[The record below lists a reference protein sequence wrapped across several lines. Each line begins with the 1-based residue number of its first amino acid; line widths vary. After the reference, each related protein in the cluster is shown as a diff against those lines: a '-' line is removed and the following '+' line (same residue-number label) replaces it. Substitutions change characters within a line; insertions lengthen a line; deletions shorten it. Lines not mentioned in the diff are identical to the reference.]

1 MRCIDRQLQDSL
13 ATVLRQ
19 YPAIDAAFLFGS
31 RAEGKAGPASD
42 FDIAL
47 VGVRAELQAKKL
59 DILAELVA
67 AGFERTDLVLL
78 DGADPFMQFEAS
90 LDMGCHIVAD
100 EGLGTVEQDRDIPR
114 LFRENGFIDAE
125 LEQRWI
131 RMIGFRNILVHEY
144 LEVDRGI
151 VYASCVTGLVTCPL
165 SSRCLPGFSNR
176 VCGPSCRSGSAA
188 ISGSSAGEYRT
199 RGAPT

>member
-78 DGADPFMQFEAS
+78 DGADPSMQFEAVRRNC
-90 LDMGCHIVAD
+90 LIFA
-100 EGLGTVEQDRDIPR
+100 RP
-114 LFRENGFIDAE
+114 GF
-125 LEQRWI
+125 
-131 RMIGFRNILVHEY
+131 
-144 LEVDRGI
+144 DRGLI
-151 VYASCVTGLVTCPL
+151 IRAWYGCTSILNLTC
-165 SSRCLPGFSNR
+165 
-176 VCGPSCRSGSAA
+176 A
-188 ISGSSAGEYRT
+188 SSAK
-199 RGAPT
+199 P